1 MDKKDAQTKILA
13 QAVYELRLLLS
24 HHLGKIDKETLC
36 EAVSAHLSYALHNE
50 ALAIIESRPGD
61 FSIEKAIENIRK
73 VDERFG
79 EQFTERFQKLIN
91 SYIKFSTTNTTLI
104 QELEAIFL
112 EKVFLKPSELFPEAR
127 LEQDY
132 GITGDDAWELFEAIH
147 EKFGTDFS
155 GFEFDQYFCEEG
167 EGFFSLLTNRARDK
181 HRKAFPVT
189 IGHIFK
195 VVESGKWFK
204 PPQVRKA

>member
-24 HHLGKIDKETLC
+24 DHLGKKDKETLC

-50 ALAIIESRPGD
+50 ALAIIENRPDD
-61 FSIEKAIENIRK
+61 FSIEKAIENIKK
-73 VDERFG
+73 VDERYSEQFG
-79 EQFTERFQKLIN
+79 ERFEQLVRN
-91 SYIKFSTTNTTLI
+91 YIKYLATNITLK

-112 EKVFLKPSELFPEAR
+112 EQVCLKPSELFPEAR
-127 LEQDY
+127 LEQDCR
-132 GITGDDAWELFEAIH
+132 ITGDDAWELFEAIH
-147 EKFGTDFS
+147 DKFGTDFS

-167 EGFFSLLTNRARDK
+167 EGLFSLLVNRSRDK

-204 PPQVRKA
+204 PRQVRKS